1 MDIKFDKQAVE
12 SFINDAA
19 QRAWNNEVQD
29 NAYKQLVLEL
39 KDIGI
44 ELTPK
49 QEKALKISF
58 NHLGIISTKQSLI
71 AVTYLLND
79 FGILKLEE

>member
-29 NAYKQLVLEL
+29 NAL
-39 KDIGI
+39 
-44 ELTPK
+44 
-49 QEKALKISF
+49 ISNLF
-58 NHLGIISTKQSLI
+58 WS
-71 AVTYLLND
+71 
-79 FGILKLEE
+79 